1 MSRGFLKPRR
11 RDIRIPGIAAFILGA
26 ITTYAT
32 GSFIPFF
39 IPAINGTLVSLLSY
53 CLLVYGMS
61 PETANKNLSLGAKL
75 VGGFV
80 SCAII
85 TIAAG
90 GLGMNGLKSMATPEN
105 AAKSREISTMTIIM
119 VTGVALSFS
128 MGIMF
133 SGLVVKPIRN
143 AFGFLKS
150 IAKGD
155 LTQEISSSSN
165 DEIGEMM
172 RLLNETQQGISSLIA
187 AVDTKAVSLDTVGN
201 ELSVMMGKSAESV
214 NQISTNI
221 QNMNQKALTQSAGV
235 NQTNAIM
242 AQIVLNITAINEH
255 IENQLNSVSGSAAA
269 IEQMTAH
276 INSITK
282 TLLHNKQNIQ
292 DLAHASEQGKTH
304 LQAVSKDIEEVAQE
318 SAKLLE
324 INAII
329 KNIASKTNLLS
340 MNAAIEAAHA
350 GTAGLGFAVVAEE
363 IHQLAESSAK
373 QAAIISHTLKHIIES
388 IKRMYEESGQ
398 VIHHFED
405 IDTRVNTVVVQEQD
419 ILMSMEQQ
427 DTGRKQILTMI
438 RDAKNLSEQVHAQ
451 SEEMQTGSKEV
462 ITEGKNLELL
472 TTDMTNGIND
482 IAMNMNQS
490 NTTVARVSEIARENK
505 ESIAVLIQ
513 SLSRFK
519 YSA

>member
-1 MSRGFLKPRR
+1 
-11 RDIRIPGIAAFILGA
+11 
-26 ITTYAT
+26 
-32 GSFIPFF
+32 
-39 IPAINGTLVSLLSY
+39 
-53 CLLVYGMS
+53 
-61 PETANKNLSLGAKL
+61 
-75 VGGFV
+75 
-80 SCAII
+80 
-85 TIAAG
+85 
-90 GLGMNGLKSMATPEN
+90 
-105 AAKSREISTMTIIM
+105 
-119 VTGVALSFS
+119 
-128 MGIMF
+128 
-133 SGLVVKPIRN
+133 
-143 AFGFLKS
+143 
-150 IAKGD
+150 
-155 LTQEISSSSN
+155 
-165 DEIGEMM
+165 
-172 RLLNETQQGISSLIA
+172 
-187 AVDTKAVSLDTVGN
+187 
-201 ELSVMMGKSAESV
+201 MGKSAESV

-472 TTDMTNGIND
+472 TTDMTNGFND
-482 IAMNMNQS
+482 IAMNMNQI